1 MPDEHLGPLVS
12 GDQIKSELRHRKKK
26 DVYKTVSGSS
36 KRLIA
41 QKVKLEEAEGW
52 RVYRR
57 NAKSTRMAKEK
68 PADEQLEDEVW
79 SILAQMGF
87 KEMSKGRQFKI
98 SVGEGLPPR
107 QIDVLAKD
115 NETAVIVECTR
126 RDEPGRRRMAHLI
139 DKIRAHRG
147 SLIGSVHKTYSR
159 QPKLKVKFVIATR
172 KIAWSDADIQKCM
185 EADIA
190 LIADGELDYYSQL
203 TKHLKSAARYQFLAH
218 LFSGQKIEG
227 LTNRVMA
234 TRGKMGDHTFFTFLI
249 RPDEL
254 LKIAYV
260 GHKASRDIDSLE
272 TYQRMLQPIRLKKIA
287 GYINDGG
294 KFPTNIVVNLKTPK
308 RNRLRFDAK
317 EKYGEGTLGELYLPP
332 TYASAWIIDGQHRL
346 YGYAYARAAGNG
358 FNQDSTL
365 LPVLAFEDLPADEEM
380 NLFIDINSKQVK
392 VRNNLLVELYSDL
405 HWQSP
410 NPGEAFQALLSRI
423 AARLNNEGT
432 SPLNNRMVV
441 SGKRKTSSR
450 CLTQTSIQAGL
461 REAKLLGTY
470 GNGAITPGP
479 LSTARKDDYQ
489 PNLRKSVT
497 VLSDCL
503 RLFSTNLPDHWKL
516 GDHREENLC
525 GYLCTNIGIRAMFLI
540 IKDIADHIEYK
551 DSIKLCYFD
560 AEETFAEIRPYLQ
573 VLVDHFENATA
584 QDFLRLRL
592 IGSSLASVRR
602 QAYEMEVVINRRI
615 PEFNPTGLQEYR
627 DSRDEAGTQ
636 EASNKVREIEQRL
649 FNYVIGTLQKQYG
662 TNNEEWWVQGI
673 PTRIRQD
680 CSTRWEAR
688 NREGDVEQ
696 ELYLINYID
705 ICHNN
710 WELFKDVISLG
721 QGDTSNKKKMTR
733 WIKDL
738 NDVRN
743 RTAHPAHGVLNT
755 KQVARVNELHSR
767 VTEHF
772 PQNIVAS

>member
-1 MPDEHLGPLVS
+1 MQETFLAPVVS
-12 GDQIKSELRHRKKK
+12 GEEIRSELRVRKKT
-26 DVYKTVSGSS
+26 DIYKTVSGSS
-36 KRLIA
+36 KRLIT
-41 QKVKLEEAEGW
+41 QKEKLEEAEGW
-52 RVYRR
+52 RVFRR

-98 SVGEGLPPR
+98 AVEEGLPPR
-107 QIDVLAKD
+107 QIDVFAKD
-115 NETAVIVECTR
+115 DETAVIVECTR
-126 RDEPGRRRMAHLI
+126 RDEPGRRRMAYLI
-139 DKIRAHRG
+139 DKIRANRG
-147 SLIGSVHKTYSR
+147 NLIGSIHKTYSR

-172 KIAWSDADIQKCM
+172 KILWSDADKKKCR
-185 EADIA
+185 EAEIA
-190 LIADGELDYYSQL
+190 IITDAELDYYSQL

-218 LFSGQKIEG
+218 VFSGQKIEG
-227 LTNRVMA
+227 LVNKVMA

-260 GHKASRDIDSLE
+260 GHKASRDIDNLE

-287 GYINDGG
+287 AYINDGG

-308 RNRLRFDAK
+308 RNKLRFDVK
-317 EKYGEGTLGELYLPP
+317 ERYGEGTLGELYLPP

-346 YGYAYARAAGNG
+346 YGYAYAREAADG
-358 FNQDSTL
+358 FNRDSTL

-410 NPGEAFQALLSRI
+410 DPGEAFQALLSRI
-423 AARLNNEGT
+423 AARLNSDGA
-432 SPLNNRMVV
+432 SPLSNRMVV
-441 SGKRKTSSR
+441 SGKRKTTFR

-479 LSTARKDDYQ
+479 LSTARKDDYRS
-489 PNLRKSVT
+489 NLKKGVT

-503 RLFSTNLPDHWKL
+503 GLFANNLRDHWKL

-525 GYLCTNIGIRAMFLI
+525 GYLCTNIGIRAIFLI

-551 DSIKLCYFD
+551 DSVKLCYFD
-560 AEETFAEIRPYLQ
+560 AEETFAEVRPYLQ
-573 VLVDHFENATA
+573 VLIDHFQNAPA

-602 QAYEMEVVINRRI
+602 QAYEMEVIVNSRM
-615 PEFNPTGLQEYR
+615 PEFNPTGLQDYR

-636 EASNKVREIEQRL
+636 EASEKVRQIERRL
-649 FNYVIGTLQKQYG
+649 FDYVIGTLQAEYG
-662 TNNEEWWVQGI
+662 TSNKDWWIQGI
-673 PTRIRQD
+673 PVKIRQD
-680 CSTRWEAR
+680 CTKRWEAR
-688 NREGDVEQ
+688 NREGSEEQ
-696 ELYLINYID
+696 ELYLINYIE
-705 ICHNN
+705 ICHSN

-721 QGDTSNKKKMTR
+721 QGDKSNKKKMTG

-738 NDVRN
+738 NQIRN
-743 RTAHPAHGVLNT
+743 RTAHPAHGVLT
-755 KQVARVNELHSR
+755 TEQVAHVNELYSK
-767 VTEHF
+767 VNEHF
-772 PQNIVAS
+772 PQNVVAS